1 MKCTDCNYY
10 WKADGERYARC
21 HCEETAFAPCEEE
34 EYDTP
39 DVEEDEDVETE
50 DIDKEDYDYTEEIEE
65 EWDDADDECGFD
77 PYLGC
82 YTDDC

>member
-1 MKCTDCNYY
+1 MKCLNCNYY
-10 WKADGERYARC
+10 WVDEGEEYPRC
-21 HCEETAFAPCEEE
+21 HCDEPEGNAPCEL
-34 EYDTP
+34 
-39 DVEEDEDVETE
+39 DEDVETE
-50 DIDKEDYDYTEEIEE
+50 DIDEEDYNYTEEIEE